1 MEGRGGRAAGSGGAV
16 EVIVGP
22 HVVRV
27 IEAPELDALLAED
40 GVVGRSDTQRLT
52 IQLRSDLPRSV
63 RDETLL
69 HELLHHVIALTP
81 FAVRWSDEEEE
92 EIVRA
97 LSPLLSMSVRVIEA

>member
-1 MEGRGGRAAGSGGAV
+1 M

-27 IEAPELDALLAED
+27 IESPELDARLAED
-40 GVVGRSDTQRLT
+40 DVVGRSDVQRLT
-52 IQLRSDLPRSV
+52 IEVRSDLPRSV

-81 FAVRWSDEEEE
+81 FAARWTDEEEE
-92 EIVRA
+92 EVVRA
-97 LSPLLSMSVRVIEA
+97 LSPLLAMAVRVIEA